1 MIFRMYCTCGAGGSM
16 REVSATRKIHCPPV
30 RSYGDMRAKP
40 EPVNVCSRCGKVWP
54 ALAPRGA
61 LRKLAKFV
69 QDDQQVG

>member
-40 EPVNVCSRCGKVWP
+40 EPVNVCSRCGKVCRRWHQ
-54 ALAPRGA
+54 GA
-61 LRKLAKFV
+61 RCESWLNSFRMINK
-69 QDDQQVG
+69 